1 MRVGGGIGGAP
12 VESLETMT
20 LAELEVREQEL
31 AARLAEVQEQLA
43 AVRAQYQW
51 KLDEFSRKRDATQD
65 RR

>member
-1 MRVGGGIGGAP
+1 
-12 VESLETMT
+12 MT